1 MLDPELCKTAT
12 ARLLKILFECDR
24 DAKVISAFTDEY
36 VKHYET
42 IKLEFDKR
50 YVDRYTGIDISVDK
64 IKTTL
69 LGLGFGVECDGDK
82 FSVTV
87 PSWRAT
93 KDVTIKADIIEE
105 ITRIYGY
112 DNFDVFTSQ
121 SPLLPVRKEIL
132 KSDEDRM
139 KDVLV
144 KSYRMH
150 EVHSYI
156 WSDVQKNKELGI
168 ETPENVKIINALAP
182 DHKYLRISMIP
193 TLLSFVKENK
203 GYLDSFGVFE
213 IGHTVDGFKENGKCN
228 EEKKLG
234 AVLFSKTENEEALFI
249 KARDTV
255 SELVSDIL
263 HKEAVYVSADAK
275 YDFEHPVN
283 TFDVMVGGVK
293 VGYISVPHPVVSS
306 NIDKKCAVAFFEI
319 ETEKFANIK
328 ADNIK
333 YSEPSKFPAIDIDL
347 TFNADVSA
355 VKFNELTDKLK
366 AEIGE
371 LLTDVKTKDIYVAED
386 GSVALTLRFSFV
398 SKERTLSKQELQ
410 PDIEKIIASLKDL
423 GLQMKI

>member
-1 MLDPELCKTAT
+1 
-12 ARLLKILFECDR
+12 
-24 DAKVISAFTDEY
+24 
-36 VKHYET
+36 
-42 IKLEFDKR
+42 
-50 YVDRYTGIDISVDK
+50 
-64 IKTTL
+64 
-69 LGLGFGVECDGDK
+69 
-82 FSVTV
+82 
-87 PSWRAT
+87 
-93 KDVTIKADIIEE
+93 
-105 ITRIYGY
+105 
-112 DNFDVFTSQ
+112 
-121 SPLLPVRKEIL
+121 
-132 KSDEDRM
+132 
-139 KDVLV
+139 
-144 KSYRMH
+144 
-150 EVHSYI
+150 
-156 WSDVQKNKELGI
+156 
-168 ETPENVKIINALAP
+168 
-182 DHKYLRISMIP
+182 MIP